1 MRCFAQLSLFFALAA
16 PAVAVAEQH
25 EANPSIAKSCD
36 NFAID
41 RSYCVEA
48 EAEPVTTTTA
58 SATST
63 TTTDSPS
70 TTTAAKPDNGI
81 STPTPIQP
89 GMVDNCNKF
98 YLVKSG
104 NTCQSIAQG
113 SGITLKEFMAWNPD
127 VGATCTSLWLHA
139 HVCVSISGYT
149 PSPTNPGNGIETPTP
164 IQPGMVGNCNKFYL
178 VSPGDN
184 CDGIS
189 RKSGITAD
197 DFLKWNPGVGG
208 KACTSLWLNSYVCV
222 SVVGYKP
229 TPPTLPTQPGIVKP
243 CDRLYQA
250 ISGDTC
256 QGIVDKHRGLSLD
269 NSYKWNPAVHRDCTG
284 LLAGYYY
291 CVSVP
296 KAFQLET
303 RYHAGC
309 TGDVHNRV
317 TVENGSDGLCID
329 TQCAAASTNMAVAGS
344 CPDGQVQLSYW
355 EKPGCSGKWFGY
367 GYTSREPA
375 KGVCQR

>member
-25 EANPSIAKSCD
+25 EACQDVPASFGISEDKWKRWNPSIAKSCD

-164 IQPGMVGNCNKFYL
+164 IQPGM
-178 VSPGDN
+178 
-184 CDGIS
+184 
-189 RKSGITAD
+189 
-197 DFLKWNPGVGG
+197 
-208 KACTSLWLNSYVCV
+208 
-222 SVVGYKP
+222 
-229 TPPTLPTQPGIVKP
+229 PGIVKP

-367 GYTSREPA
+367 GYTSRGHLQE
-375 KGVCQR
+375 